1 MEKKKHGTKKKIIS
15 FLLIRKDRMKL
26 TLFFYLCLVT
36 AYVVYSTIRVEQ
48 LRIDRDKCIIE
59 TNVLK

>member
-1 MEKKKHGTKKKIIS
+1 
-15 FLLIRKDRMKL
+15 MKL

-48 LRIDRDKCIIE
+48 LRIDRDRCEIE
-59 TNVLK
+59 VEMYKNYVER